1 VVNKVEGFVRRHPWL
16 RQLLALP
23 RAVRRSFL
31 ATQESRA
38 QEVMDRLLLL
48 VEEDIVIRVDEFNG
62 VFTASPRSDLLRR
75 IISRGSYEPTLSRL
89 FLGSINPDLDIIDV
103 GANIGFY
110 TIGGAKKLKGG
121 RVFAAEPTPGAF
133 ARLQANVERNQV
145 ADRVILFKGLI
156 SAKAGNET
164 LKTIVGREEYS
175 STGPMTHPSIAND
188 AYTTESVQAAK
199 LDDLVSLHQL
209 RPGLMKVDV
218 EGAEAQV
225 FAGASEML
233 ARFRP
238 TVLCEVSNQLLR
250 AHGVE
255 GRDIVQIFER
265 LDYKVVDPHDP
276 RAEPGTADFGDI
288 FCAPRER

>member
-1 VVNKVEGFVRRHPWL
+1 MVNEVERFVRRHPML
-16 RQLLALP
+16 RHLLVLP
-23 RAVRRSFL
+23 RAARRSFL
-31 ATQESRA
+31 STQEARA
-38 QEVMDRLLLL
+38 KEVIDRFSSL
-48 VEEDIVIRVDEFNG
+48 VEEDVAVRIDEFSGIFNM
-62 VFTASPRSDLLRR
+62 SPRSDLFRR
-75 IISRGSYEPTLSRL
+75 IIAHGSYEPTLSRL
-89 FLGSINPDLDIIDV
+89 FLDSINPDLDVIDV

-110 TIGGAKKLKGG
+110 TIAGAKKLKVG
-121 RVFAAEPTPGAF
+121 RILAAEPTQGAF
-133 ARLQANVERNQV
+133 ARLKANVERNEV
-145 ADRVILFKGLI
+145 TGRVILFKGLI
-156 SAKAGNET
+156 SAKAGNEA
-164 LKTIVGREEYS
+164 LNTIVGREEYS
-175 STGPMTHPSIAND
+175 STGPMTHPSIANV
-188 AYTTESVQAAK
+188 AYSIESVQAAK

-276 RAEPGTADFGDI
+276 RAQPGMADFGDI
-288 FCAPRER
+288 FCIPRR